1 MVERFVEFAGLIS
14 IGTGASIVTGS
25 GTAFGGVDREGCQV
39 WVQPAG
45 AACFRIGTVAAVDP
59 RGVYDDLS
67 LPLLHPWN
75 GAPVVDQPYE
85 LVDHPA
91 LANGVS
97 QAAVYARFAAF
108 LERNMGLIGNA
119 ADDVDYSLAANN
131 SLFVD
136 AVTRTIYQWRG
147 GVLEPVFSV
156 GLQFNP
162 KGGWSNATTYA
173 KNDMVVDA
181 GRAFASNADNNL
193 NHQPPSSSDG
203 DAWWTRLP
211 IAPMAPI
218 EVGAIDTTLNA
229 AAAVSGHWAVVLLSD
244 GRVRHADPADIADAH
259 RVIGVSLNAAVANDP
274 VKVRRFGDVADASL
288 SFAAGAPVFVGASG
302 VLTQAPPTAPGSAF
316 LLRIGAATAANALQV
331 NPSPPLAF

>member
-14 IGTGASIVTGS
+14 IGTGESTVVGT

-39 WVQPAG
+39 WAQPAG
-45 AACFRIGTVAAVDP
+45 GACFRIGTVAAVEP
-59 RGVYDDLS
+59 RGVYDDLA

-75 GAPVVDQPYE
+75 GAPVVNQPYE

-108 LERNMGLIGNA
+108 LERNMGLVGNA
-119 ADDVDYSLAANN
+119 ADGVDYSLAANN

-136 AVTRTIYQWRG
+136 PVTRTIYQWRS
-147 GVLEPVFSV
+147 GVLEPVFAV

-162 KGGWSNATTYA
+162 KGAWSNAVTYA
-173 KNDMVVDA
+173 KNDMVVD
-181 GRAFASNADNNL
+181 GGKAFVSNADSNL
-193 NHQPPSSSDG
+193 NHQPPASSDG

-218 EVGAIDTTLNA
+218 EVGAVDGTFDA
-229 AAAVSGHWAVVLLSD
+229 GAAVSGHRAVVLLSD

-274 VKVRRFGDVADASL
+274 VKVRRFGDVSDASL
-288 SFAAGAPVFVGASG
+288 TFTAGVPVFVGASG
-302 VLTQAPPTAPGSAF
+302 ALTQAPPTPPGSAF
-316 LLRIGAATAANALQV
+316 LLRIGAATAANALHV

>member
-14 IGTGASIVTGS
+14 IGTGASTVVGT

-45 AACFRIGTVAAVDP
+45 AACFRVGTVAAVDP
-59 RGVYDDLS
+59 RGVYDDVA

-75 GAPVVDQPYE
+75 GPPVVNQPYE
-85 LVDHPA
+85 LVDHPE

-108 LERNMGLIGNA
+108 LERNMELVGNA

-156 GLQFNP
+156 GLQFTP
-162 KGGWSNATTYA
+162 RGTWSNATTYA
-173 KNDMVVDA
+173 RNDLAEHSGAVFV
-181 GRAFASNADNNL
+181 SNADSNL

-203 DAWWTRLP
+203 DTWWTRLP

-218 EVGAIDTTLNA
+218 EVGSIDTTLNA
-229 AAAVSGHWAVVLLSD
+229 AAARSPGGRSAGRRPGPPRRSGRHCRRPSCDWRVAQR
-244 GRVRHADPADIADAH
+244 GRDKRS
-259 RVIGVSLNAAVANDP
+259 GEGSP
-274 VKVRRFGDVADASL
+274 VWRCD
-288 SFAAGAPVFVGASG
+288 
-302 VLTQAPPTAPGSAF
+302 
-316 LLRIGAATAANALQV
+316 
-331 NPSPPLAF
+331 

>member
-14 IGTGASIVTGS
+14 IGTGESTVIGL

-45 AACFRIGTVAAVDP
+45 AACFRIGTVAAVEP
-59 RGVYDDLS
+59 RGVYDDLA

-75 GAPVVDQPYE
+75 GAPVVNQPYE
-85 LVDHPA
+85 LLDHPA

-108 LERNMGLIGNA
+108 LERNMGLSGNT
-119 ADDVDYSLAANN
+119 ADDVDYALSANN

-136 AVTRTIYQWRG
+136 AVTRTIYQWRNG
-147 GVLEPVFSV
+147 FLEPVFSV
-156 GLQFNP
+156 GLQFSP
-162 KGGWSNATTYA
+162 KGAWSNATTYA
-173 KNDMVVDA
+173 RNDMVVDV
-181 GRAFASNADNNL
+181 GRAFVSNADGNL

-218 EVGAIDTTLNA
+218 EVRRDRYHAECRGCGFRPPGGGPAGRRPRA
-229 AAAVSGHWAVVLLSD
+229 PCRPSRHRRRPSGDRRLAQRR
-244 GRVRHADPADIADAH
+244 GRGRSGQGPPVR
-259 RVIGVSLNAAVANDP
+259 
-274 VKVRRFGDVADASL
+274 
-288 SFAAGAPVFVGASG
+288 
-302 VLTQAPPTAPGSAF
+302 
-316 LLRIGAATAANALQV
+316 
-331 NPSPPLAF
+331 